1 MLTNEQI
8 KNFLSKA
15 EYQAAIAI
23 IGLEIKDLI
32 PVMQHNIE
40 RENGKYNIEDR
51 DKALQKLLFDI
62 LVDTI
67 VDFYVEPHLNLTEAQ
82 AKTAYKW
89 AKDEAL
95 DVFTNHTVNAEDHI
109 ARIRENGKNLFRN
122 AE

>member
-1 MLTNEQI
+1 MNDNQI
-8 KNFLSKA
+8 REFLCKA

-67 VDFYVEPHLNLTEAQ
+67 VDFYAEPHLNMTEAQ
-82 AKTAYKW
+82 AKIAYKW

-95 DVFTNHTVNAEDHI
+95 DVFTNHTVSAEDHI
-109 ARIRENGKNLFRN
+109 ARIKKNGKKLFRN

>member
-1 MLTNEQI
+1 MNDNQI
-8 KNFLSKA
+8 REFLCKA

-67 VDFYVEPHLNLTEAQ
+67 VDFYVEPHLNLTETQ

-95 DVFTNHTVNAEDHI
+95 DVITNHATSAADHI
-109 ARIRENGKNLFRN
+109 ARIKKNGENLFRN

>member
-67 VDFYVEPHLNLTEAQ
+67 VDFYVEPHLDLTDTQ
-82 AKTAYKW
+82 AKAAYKW

-95 DVFTNHTVNAEDHI
+95 DVFTNHAVSAEDHLT
-109 ARIRENGKNLFRN
+109 RIKENGKNLFKD

>member
-1 MLTNEQI
+1 MNNDQI
-8 KNFLSKA
+8 SAFLNKA
-15 EYQAAIAI
+15 EYQAAVKI

-32 PVMQHNIE
+32 PIMQHNIE

-51 DKALQKLLFDI
+51 DNALKKLLFDI

-67 VDFYVEPHLNLTEAQ
+67 VDFYVEPHLDLTDTQ
-82 AKTAYKW
+82 AKAAYKW

-95 DVFTNHTVNAEDHI
+95 DVFTNHAVSAEDHI
-109 ARIRENGKNLFRN
+109 ARIRENGKNLFKD

>member
-1 MLTNEQI
+1 MNNDQI
-8 KNFLSKA
+8 SAFLNKA
-15 EYQAAIAI
+15 EYQAAVKI

-32 PVMQHNIE
+32 PIMQHNIE

-51 DKALQKLLFDI
+51 DNALKKLLFDI

-67 VDFYVEPHLNLTEAQ
+67 VDFYVEPHLDLTDAQ
-82 AKTAYKW
+82 AKAAYKW

-95 DVFTNHTVNAEDHI
+95 DVFTNHAVSAEDHI
-109 ARIRENGKNLFRN
+109 ARIRENGKNLFKD

>member
-1 MLTNEQI
+1 MNNDQI
-8 KNFLSKA
+8 SAFLNKA
-15 EYQAAIAI
+15 EYQAAVKI

-32 PVMQHNIE
+32 PIMQHNIE
-40 RENGKYNIEDR
+40 RENGKYNLEDR
-51 DKALQKLLFDI
+51 DNALKKLLFDV

-82 AKTAYKW
+82 AKAAYKW
-89 AKDEAL
+89 AKDEAI
-95 DVFTNHTVNAEDHI
+95 DVFTNHAVSAEDHI

>member
-1 MLTNEQI
+1 MNNDQI
-8 KNFLSKA
+8 SAFLNKA
-15 EYQAAIAI
+15 EYQAAVKI

-51 DKALQKLLFDI
+51 DNALKKLLFDI

-67 VDFYVEPHLNLTEAQ
+67 VDFYVEPHLDLTDAQ
-82 AKTAYKW
+82 AKAAYKW

-95 DVFTNHTVNAEDHI
+95 DVFTNHAVSAEDHI
-109 ARIRENGKNLFRN
+109 ARIRENGKNLFKD

>member
-67 VDFYVEPHLNLTEAQ
+67 VDFYAEPHLNMTEAQ
-82 AKTAYKW
+82 AKIAYKW

-95 DVFTNHTVNAEDHI
+95 DVFTNHTVSAEDHI
-109 ARIRENGKNLFRN
+109 ARIKKNGANLLENQQ
-122 AE
+122 

>member
-1 MLTNEQI
+1 MNNDQI
-8 KNFLSKA
+8 SVFLNKA
-15 EYQAAIAI
+15 EYQAAVKI

-32 PVMQHNIE
+32 PIMQHNIE

-51 DKALQKLLFDI
+51 DNALKKLLFDV

-82 AKTAYKW
+82 AKAAYKW
-89 AKDEAL
+89 AKDEAI
-95 DVFTNHTVNAEDHI
+95 DVFTNHAVSAEDHI
-109 ARIRENGKNLFRN
+109 ARIRENGKNLFKD

>member
-1 MLTNEQI
+1 MNNDQI
-8 KNFLSKA
+8 SAFLNKA
-15 EYQAAIAI
+15 EYQAAVKI

-40 RENGKYNIEDR
+40 RENGKYNLEDR
-51 DKALQKLLFDI
+51 DNALKKLLFDI

-67 VDFYVEPHLNLTEAQ
+67 VDFYVEPHLDLTDTQ
-82 AKTAYKW
+82 AKAAYKW

-95 DVFTNHTVNAEDHI
+95 DVFTNHAVSAADHI
-109 ARIRENGKNLFRN
+109 ARIKENGKNLFRN